1 MALDA
6 VISIIHQLL
15 THQPETPVQTK
26 QGVRGAQELVWVL
39 WKREKSLAP
48 AMFKPKHLICAS
60 HYTK

>member
-26 QGVRGAQELVWVL
+26 QDARCAQEPIWVH
-39 WKREKSLAP
+39 WKTEKSLAP
-48 AMFKPKHLICAS
+48 AMFKPEHLICAS
-60 HYTK
+60 H

>member
-1 MALDA
+1 MTLDA

-15 THQPETPVQTK
+15 THQPEKPVQTK
-26 QGVRGAQELVWVL
+26 QGVRGAQELVRAL